1 MKKIVR
7 LTENEMVS
15 LITRVINEQQGCT
28 KISTY
33 ATSKMKNEV
42 PNTVVQKMKD
52 KILKSI
58 TSTKG
63 DSGGFKD
70 KIVGEVMGNTK
81 ELESKLNYYA
91 SSLIDAKYGITSPLD
106 FNKALYDVAEAV
118 MSMAL
123 STHDNSFMLKIFLDH
138 NIDSKNQQQ
147 QSQNALK
154 SFDLMLKNLF
164 AQFGGFYG
172 QVNMETGRWAMK
184 NNLNDNAYCRTNPWV
199 NQTSEDSFIS
209 GMGWWRQKL
218 MDTIQSHV

>member
-1 MKKIVR
+1 
-7 LTENEMVS
+7 
-15 LITRVINEQQGCT
+15 
-28 KISTY
+28 
-33 ATSKMKNEV
+33 
-42 PNTVVQKMKD
+42 
-52 KILKSI
+52 
-58 TSTKG
+58 
-63 DSGGFKD
+63 
-70 KIVGEVMGNTK
+70 
-81 ELESKLNYYA
+81 
-91 SSLIDAKYGITSPLD
+91 
-106 FNKALYDVAEAV
+106 
-118 MSMAL
+118 
-123 STHDNSFMLKIFLDH
+123 MLKIFLDH

>member
-7 LTENEMVS
+7 LTENELVS
-15 LITRVINEQQGCT
+15 LITRVINEQQGCV
-28 KISTY
+28 KISSDVI
-33 ATSKMKNEV
+33 SKMKNEV

-52 KILKSI
+52 GILKSI
-58 TSTKG
+58 TNTKG
-63 DSGGFKD
+63 DSSGFKD
-70 KIVGEVMGNTK
+70 KIVGEVMSDTK
-81 ELESKLNYYA
+81 ELDSKLNYYA
-91 SSLIDAKYGITSPLD
+91 SALIDAKYGIIPPLD
-106 FNKALYDVAEAV
+106 FNKALYDVASTV

-123 STHDNSFMLKIFLDH
+123 STHDNSFMLKTYLDY

-164 AQFGGFYG
+164 AQFGRLYG
-172 QVNMETGRWAMK
+172 EVNMSSGRWLM
-184 NNLNDNAYCRTNPWV
+184 NNQINENKYCRLNPWV
-199 NQTSEDSFIS
+199 NPTSEDSFIS